1 MSGMFERRPVVG
13 ASGDGAVA
21 AQGDIGVAVTGDGAI
36 GTVRIDHA
44 TVLPAGAY
52 RPAASVA
59 WPPGLTNL
67 PERPT
72 LFVGRERELALLDA
86 ALASPGGAVVHA
98 VHGLGGIGK
107 STLAARWAADRARR
121 TPVWWITAESPASVD
136 AGLAALAGTLQPA
149 LTTLL
154 QQRQLRD
161 WALQWLTAHDDWLV
175 VLDNVSD
182 PADLKPLLAAT
193 TGRFLITSRRATGW
207 HGIAEPISLDVLD
220 PAEAADLFTRICPT
234 AGDGTAEVCA
244 ELGHLPLAVE
254 QAAAYC
260 AETGATARDYLDL
273 LADYPAHM
281 YTATAEGGDIQRTVA
296 RVWRLTLDRIAD
308 DPLAVTI
315 LLALAW
321 YAPDGIPRTL
331 LDTLG
336 ARPAVHR
343 AVGRL
348 AAHSMLTLHGA
359 TPHGTTLSVHRLV
372 QAVARTPDPDDPHRA
387 PGAVAQAREIAA
399 ESLAE
404 SLPTDADDP
413 AGWPAWR
420 TLLPHVEAMAE
431 HCPQDADP
439 VELARAVSRMGAFMS
454 GQGMSQRALR
464 FLGRGAAGLL
474 RHLGPDHP
482 SVLIARNRMVTREP
496 LPVPEAERHLADC
509 ERVLGPRHPETLTAR
524 YELAGA
530 CLKADET
537 ERAGRIVE
545 HVVKLRTR
553 VLGAGHPGTFEART
567 AGAMILAR
575 AGNLAGAVDGLQ
587 RTIADSARA
596 LGETHPATLDAR
608 GRLSQ
613 VSNLDSLLG
622 DAGAALMSIGNRL
635 DETDLTSLVKG
646 FSEYVDPEQ
655 TQEWARREVV
665 AAKEQ
670 LADCERVLGPGHLET
685 IQARLTVAQLCV
697 FDRDVDGA
705 IEHAERSAED
715 AARHLGPDD
724 AATLSARGILLLM
737 HLMRQAEAQ
746 GAFDVDD
753 ALESAR
759 NVLGGDSPAFHELVR
774 RAESIRASMD
784 MEQDAEDAEADG
796 GEGAGDGA
804 ARLALPGA
812 SGGDPA

>member
-21 AQGDIGVAVTGDGAI
+21 AQGDIGVAVTGAGAI

-52 RPAASVA
+52 PQAASVE
-59 WPPGLTNL
+59 WPAGLTNL

-72 LFVGRERELALLDA
+72 LFVGRDRELALLDA

-136 AGLAALAGTLQPA
+136 AGLASLAGTLQPA

-207 HGIAEPISLDVLD
+207 HGIADPISLDVLE
-220 PAEAADLFTRICPT
+220 PAEAADLFTRICPG

-244 ELGHLPLAVE
+244 ELGCLPLAVE

-260 AETGATARDYLDL
+260 AETGATAREYLDL

-321 YAPDGIPRTL
+321 YAPDGIPRSL

-348 AAHSMLTLHGA
+348 AAHSMLTLHG
-359 TPHGTTLSVHRLV
+359 TTSHGTTLSVHRLV
-372 QAVARTPDPDDPHRA
+372 QAVARTPDPDDPHRG

-413 AGWPAWR
+413 AGWPEWR

-431 HCPQDADP
+431 HSPQDADP
-439 VELARAVSRMGAFMS
+439 VELARAVSRLGAFMS
-454 GQGMSQRALR
+454 EQGMSQRALR
-464 FLGRGAAGLL
+464 FLERGAAGLL

-482 SVLIARNRMVTREP
+482 SVLIARNRLVSRQP
-496 LPVPEAERHLADC
+496 LPVAEAERHLADC

-530 CLKADET
+530 CLKADDA

-553 VLGAGHPGTFEART
+553 VLGAGHPGTIEART
-567 AGAMILAR
+567 AGAMILVR
-575 AGNLAGAVDGLQ
+575 AGNLPGAVDGLR

-613 VSNLDSLLG
+613 VSNLGSLLG
-622 DAGAALMSIGNRL
+622 DDAGATLMSIGTRL
-635 DETDLTSLVKG
+635 DESELTSMVKD
-646 FSEYVDPEQ
+646 FSQSVDPDE
-655 TQEWARREVV
+655 TQEWARRQVV
-665 AAKEQ
+665 AAEEQ

-685 IQARLTVAQLCV
+685 IQARLTLAQLSV
-697 FDRDVDGA
+697 FSRDIEGA
-705 IEHAERSAED
+705 LAHAERSAED

-737 HLMRQAEAQ
+737 HLVQRAESN
-746 GAFDVDD
+746 GSFDLDD
-753 ALESAR
+753 AMDSAR
-759 NVLGGDSPAFHELVR
+759 QVLGGDSPAFRELLS
-774 RAESIRASMD
+774 RADSLRTSLE
-784 MEQDAEDAEADG
+784 EEDD
-796 GEGAGDGA
+796 
-804 ARLALPGA
+804 PGA
-812 SGGDPA
+812 PQLPPGVSPDV